1 MKQRDAMAANE
12 RQKWCVVRL
21 ITVQK
26 KREVGRLLFATI
38 TELAQDRPVPARMR
52 GIDSFDLKAS
62 GERLFFRRTL
72 LSKEDA
78 TSWYRSLN
86 EGERCTPVPTR
97 KEDRE
102 ELDGLRF
109 QVPRLEDVQPWPE
122 LGLPISEELFS
133 RARTTTINP
142 APFIGS
148 VPGRLHRR
156 FGDRAGLEV
165 FLRDRGAQA
174 FVARRMHV
182 DLFEYQ
188 EYLGSVVYIA
198 PDPVIRQ
205 IDHFM
210 VPAKDGN
217 GERIIYRIVPHPG
230 QSLEQVYV
238 TAFDKE
244 ARLLTSFKTH
254 QVPLDGILEVDK
266 GTCMGEYGYVVTHE
280 QHGVLAY
287 QPSSPFLRQMNLS
300 LRVASGKRLKVNA
313 PLGDS
318 TDSPRMEY
326 EGNMGSEASNSIL
339 GEVTNPGAGVRVAI
353 EARKRERLA
362 EAKQAGQHWFAEGS
376 RAEAAHLIRELLR
389 AARTRVIIADPYLGA
404 LQLGQFLYAVH
415 GSEVNVTLLT
425 TKLAFNPR
433 AKSGDTKSGLLQAFE
448 QILDDL
454 NKHQQL
460 VPNVRIISS
469 SSLHDRFLVVDDD
482 VWFVGNSL
490 NNLGVKAS
498 MIVKL
503 PDPDEVIERL
513 HALAEEAPKLDA
525 YVDKASRTSNRGET
539 E

>member
-1 MKQRDAMAANE
+1 MAVNE

-26 KREVGRLLFATI
+26 RGENGRLLFATV
-38 TELAQDRPVPARMR
+38 TELAPGRSVPAHMR
-52 GIDSFDLKAS
+52 GIDFFDVKSS
-62 GERLFFRRTL
+62 GERLCFRRTL

-78 TSWYRSLN
+78 TSWYRSLS
-86 EGERCTPVPTR
+86 EGIRCTPVPTR
-97 KEDRE
+97 EEERE
-102 ELDGLRF
+102 KFDGCDFL
-109 QVPRLEDVQPWPE
+109 VPRLEDVQPWPE

-133 RARTTTINP
+133 RARTRTINP

-156 FGDRAGLEV
+156 FGERVGLES
-165 FLRDRGAQA
+165 FLRDPDAQA
-174 FVARRMHV
+174 FAARRIHV

-210 VPAKDGN
+210 VPAKDGS
-217 GERIIYRIVPHPG
+217 GERIIYRIVPHSG
-230 QSLEQVYV
+230 QSLEQVRV

-254 QVPLDGILEVDK
+254 NVPLDGILEVDK
-266 GTCMGEYGYVVTHE
+266 GTCMGEYGYVVTHD

-287 QPSSPFLRQMNLS
+287 QPSSSFLRQMNFNM
-300 LRVASGKRLKVNA
+300 RVASNKRLKVSV
-313 PLGDS
+313 PSDDS
-318 TDSPRMEY
+318 PDSPRMEY
-326 EGNMGSEASNSIL
+326 EGARG
-339 GEVTNPGAGVRVAI
+339 GEWTSTSTIGEITTPGAGVRVAI
-353 EARKRERLA
+353 EASKRERLA
-362 EAKQAGQHWFAEGS
+362 EAKQAGQRWFAQGS
-376 RAEAAHLIRELLR
+376 RIEATHLVRGLLR
-389 AARTRVIIADPYLGA
+389 AARSRVIIADPYLGA

-425 TKLAFNPR
+425 TKLAFTPR
-433 AKSGDTKSGLLQAFE
+433 PNSKDTRSSLLQEFGRNM
-448 QILDDL
+448 DDL
-454 NKHQQL
+454 KKHQKL
-460 VPNVRIISS
+460 SPDVRVISS

-490 NNLGVKAS
+490 NSLGEKAS

-503 PDPDEVIERL
+503 PDPNEVIERL
-513 HALAEEAPKLDA
+513 HALALAAPTLNS
-525 YVDKASRTSNRGET
+525 YVDRVSRASARRGAE
-539 E
+539 

>member
-1 MKQRDAMAANE
+1 MTAKE
-12 RQKWCVVRL
+12 RRTWCVVRL
-21 ITVQK
+21 ITVQRK
-26 KREVGRLLFATI
+26 GEMGRLLFATI
-38 TELAQDRPVPARMR
+38 TELAQDRPVPAHMR
-52 GIDSFDLKAS
+52 GVDSFDLKAS

-97 KEDRE
+97 KVDRE
-102 ELDGLRF
+102 DLDGLAFR
-109 QVPRLEDVQPWPE
+109 VPRLEDVQPWPE

-174 FVARRMHV
+174 FAARRMHV

-188 EYLGSVVYIA
+188 EYLGSLVYIA

-210 VPAKDGN
+210 VPAKDGK

-230 QSLEQVYV
+230 QSLEQVHV

-244 ARLLTSFKTH
+244 ARLLTSFRTH
-254 QVPLDGILEVDK
+254 QIPMDGILEVDK

-287 QPSSPFLRQMNLS
+287 QPSSSFLRQMNLN

-313 PLGDS
+313 PSGDS
-318 TDSPRMEY
+318 TSSPRMEY
-326 EGNMGSEASNSIL
+326 EGTTGSELASNSIF
-339 GEVTNPGAGVRVAI
+339 GEVKNPGAGARVAI

-362 EAKQAGQHWFAEGS
+362 EAKQAGQRWFAEDS
-376 RAEAAHLIRELLR
+376 RVEAAHLIRELLR
-389 AARTRVIIADPYLGA
+389 AARKRVIIADPYLGA

-415 GSEVNVTLLT
+415 DSEVSVTLLT

-433 AKSGDTKSGLLQAFE
+433 PKSVDTKSGLLQSFA
-448 QILDDL
+448 QSLDDL

-460 VPNVRIISS
+460 VPDVRIISS

-503 PDPDEVIERL
+503 PDPNEVIERL
-513 HALAEEAPKLDA
+513 HALAVAAPKLDA
-525 YVDKASRTSNRGET
+525 YVDKASKASTRGKE